1 MNMKVI
7 LRTRD
12 GYINSESNIKICKRE
27 NASVFTS
34 ISDALQ
40 ERDRIYSIEP
50 MIGRIVTEMIR
61 WHNRR
66 DISWIVRSHYREV
79 VYSGFCSIHEILKGG
94 QKLPTNQPPNETNHL
109 IE

>member
-50 MIGRIVTEMIR
+50 MIGRIATEMIR
-61 WHNRR
+61 
-66 DISWIVRSHYREV
+66 
-79 VYSGFCSIHEILKGG
+79 
-94 QKLPTNQPPNETNHL
+94 
-109 IE
+109 